1 MTKSRHHRAQRRRES
16 LYAAEDT
23 IDAMTDDELNNVAF
37 ELGREMAA
45 RSQET
50 NELRKRLT
58 KVQGEKERRRT
69 VTSVGICVSDHA
81 VLRYLERHKGL
92 DVAAVREEIMRMAGR
107 VARLDS
113 GDIHAT
119 RHDEVSG
126 LTIGL
131 NEVTGVVT
139 TLYNAREEAVMD
151 VPDFTPRPLPPAAPS
166 SGRQRQP

>member
-23 IDAMTDDELNNVAF
+23 IDAMTDNELNNVAF

-107 VARLDS
+107 VARLDW
-113 GDIHAT
+113 GT
-119 RHDEVSG
+119 
-126 LTIGL
+126 
-131 NEVTGVVT
+131 
-139 TLYNAREEAVMD
+139 
-151 VPDFTPRPLPPAAPS
+151 FTPRAMM
-166 SGRQRQP
+166 R

>member
-16 LYAAEDT
+16 FYAAEDA
-23 IDAMTDDELNNVAF
+23 IKVMTDDELNNVAF
-37 ELGREMAA
+37 ELGREMSA
-45 RSQET
+45 RSQEI

-69 VTSVGICVSDHA
+69 MTSVGVCVSDHA

-92 DVAAVREEIMRMAGR
+92 DVAAVREEIMQMAGR

-119 RHDEVSG
+119 RLDEVTG

-139 TLYNAREEAVMD
+139 TLYNAREELVMD
-151 VPDFTPRPLPPAAPS
+151 VPDFTPPPVRPPI
-166 SGRQRQP
+166 